1 MAKYNGIELPGPG
14 LTDLEDARKDF
25 LKLRD
30 SAPGVQLATLGEDQS
45 PEASY
50 APCVWL
56 EGSCYL
62 YLSELSGHTANL
74 KRNPGVGLM
83 MIEDAAD
90 ATNPFTRKRVTLRG
104 LASLVARED
113 DLFDRVM
120 AKFRLRFGGVMRVI
134 EPLPDFHLFRVEAAS
149 GSFVRGFGQ
158 AYRLTGDLLDQLAHI
173 DPTK

>member
-1 MAKYNGIELPGPG
+1 M
-14 LTDLEDARKDF
+14 TDLDDAREDF

-30 SAPGVQLATLGEDQS
+30 SAPGVQLATLGEDHL
-45 PEASY
+45 PEVSY

-56 EGSCYL
+56 EGGCYL
-62 YLSELSGHTANL
+62 YLSELSSHTANL

-83 MIEDAAD
+83 MIEDAA
-90 ATNPFTRKRVTLRG
+90 AAPNPFARKRASLRG

-113 DLFDRVM
+113 DRFDRVM
-120 AKFRLRFGGVMRVI
+120 ATFHLRFGGVMQII
-134 EPLPDFHLFRVEAAS
+134 EPLPDFHMFRVEAAT

-158 AYRLTGDLLDQLAHI
+158 AYQLTGDMLDQLAHI

>member
-1 MAKYNGIELPGPG
+1 M
-14 LTDLEDARKDF
+14 TDLDDAREDF

-30 SAPGVQLATLGEDQS
+30 TAPGVQLATLAEGQL

-62 YLSELSGHTANL
+62 YLSELSSHTANL
-74 KRNPGVGLM
+74 MRNPGIGLM
-83 MIEDAAD
+83 MIEDAD
-90 ATNPFTRKRVTLRG
+90 ETPNPFTRKRASLRG
-104 LASLVARED
+104 RASLVVRDD
-113 DLFDRVM
+113 DLFERVM
-120 AKFRLRFGGVMRVI
+120 AEFHRRFGSVMKVI
-134 EPLPDFHLFRVEAAS
+134 EPLPDFHMFRVEAAT

-158 AYRLTGDLLDQLAHI
+158 AYELTGDRLEQLAHI